1 MSQDDEHVSFIF
13 GAPHPH
19 VEFDLDAI
27 EAKPSEPIVVD
38 MAEATVDRLV
48 VALDAMLDWLVPH
61 RAKPQTVMIR
71 ACVLALYV
79 RPDALGCKNQRELA
93 RKLGVS
99 RWVVNRQVIE
109 FRDKFNWIAPRMHGA
124 IARKRMKKKRNE
136 RPVDPS

>member
-1 MSQDDEHVSFIF
+1 MSHDDAHVSFIF

-38 MAEATVDRLV
+38 MGEATVDRLV

-109 FRDKFNWIAPRMHGA
+109 FRDRFNWIAPRMHGA
-124 IARKRMKKKRNE
+124 IARKRMKKKRNA
-136 RPVDPS
+136 R